1 MKKFILT
8 SILFLQIFVAFSQR
22 EAANPNYILGE
33 FIVKIDKNVTI
44 QNVVF
49 DLKKSFPDCFLKDSV
64 PTFGIWLVA
73 FDPTRSAE
81 KDFLKALQS
90 NKNVTYADYNHRV
103 EERAANK
110 EPNDGDYDRQWNVR
124 KVQAPKVWDVTTGGV
139 TALGD
144 TIVVAVME
152 VLGCDISNNEI
163 KNNIWFNRKEI
174 PNNGI
179 DDDQNGYIDDFRGW
193 NVTSLNDSYIVR
205 SHGTNV
211 ASVIGATGNNGNG
224 VAGVNWNVKM
234 SILAGIGDKFKIAKA
249 YEYIFKMRKLYN
261 QTNGARGAYIV
272 VSNASLGISPAN
284 LAEAISDC
292 QLLVNPIYDSL
303 GKVGVLNITAT
314 ANASINV
321 DTDGDIMGNC
331 NRKYMISV
339 TNSDSLDKKYSGA
352 AFGKNS
358 IDMTAPGTSIYLA
371 DVNNSYSTYSGTSF
385 AAPLVSGGVALF
397 YSLPSVAF
405 AKYAKD
411 FPEEATRM
419 MRDVILNGVDKIP
432 ALEPLVTTGGRLNL
446 AKSFKIL
453 TDQYGGSVGALDIQN
468 LFPNPASTYLTLLYE
483 TPDFKPY
490 NVAIFN
496 VLGQLVQQE
505 VLNPPFTGKKTATF
519 DVSRLAQG
527 LYFLSI
533 NDGNKYKSVH
543 KFVIQ

>member
-1 MKKFILT
+1 M
-8 SILFLQIFVAFSQR
+8 
-22 EAANPNYILGE
+22 
-33 FIVKIDKNVTI
+33 I
-44 QNVVF
+44 QNIVF
-49 DLKKSFPDCFLKDSV
+49 DLQKSFPDCFLKDSV

-90 NKNVTYADYNHRV
+90 NKNVTYTDYNHRV

-152 VLGCDISNNEI
+152 LYGCDISNNEI

-193 NVTSLNDSYIVR
+193 NVANQNDSYVLR
-205 SHGTNV
+205 PHGTNV

-234 SILAGIGDKFKIAKA
+234 FILAGLNGSFEIGKA

-272 VSNASLGISPAN
+272 VSNASLGITPNDLVGA
-284 LAEAISDC
+284 LSDC
-292 QLLVNPIYDSL
+292 QSFINPIYDSL
-303 GKVGVLNITAT
+303 GKVGVLNIIAT
-314 ANASINV
+314 DNKPRNV
-321 DTDGDIMGNC
+321 DTEGDIMGSC
-331 NRKYMISV
+331 SRKYMISV
-339 TNSDSLDKKYSGA
+339 TNSDSLDKKNAGS

-371 DVNNSYSTYSGTSF
+371 DVNNAYSTSTGTSF

-419 MRDVILNGVDKIP
+419 MRDIILNGVDKIP

-453 TDQYGGSVGALDIQN
+453 TDQYGGSVGALDIQS